1 MKMSR
6 WHSWIG
12 AMRRPYLTVKRLK
25 LPFLTRSLQNMSPSS
40 YYMISYLDIKIL
52 QLREMPVEWEGLP
65 AMAVEVELDVEE
77 ASRTVNDPD
86 VLTFLMDEAVQ
97 TFNSKGQHSWVGCK
111 YL

>member
-1 MKMSR
+1 
-6 WHSWIG
+6 
-12 AMRRPYLTVKRLK
+12 
-25 LPFLTRSLQNMSPSS
+25 
-40 YYMISYLDIKIL
+40 
-52 QLREMPVEWEGLP
+52 MPVEWEGLP

-111 YL
+111 YLYLMKKSFCRCLNRRWKCLELKALGSWQGRSCVKRATPSTRALSKRALSS